1 LAFLGFRTS
10 LFGFKKEDVNAYIE
24 ATAKKNSLKITEL
37 EASKK
42 SAEEKASSLE
52 QELNN
57 LEEKYQEVK
66 AKADYYSGKEEE
78 IEKTSISIGTMYLVA
93 KQNAAEIL
101 RSADECAKEIAKE
114 SKQRLAVA
122 GEVDQ
127 KLSSL
132 KEELSGA
139 ALRFSESVDLM
150 NDSLQG
156 IKARLEAQI
165 NQIEN
170 GETQVFISEQPQAVL
185 NQNGEDNE

>member
-1 LAFLGFRTS
+1 MAFSGFRTS
-10 LFGFKKEDVNAYIE
+10 LFGFKKEEVNAYIE
-24 ATAKKNSLKITEL
+24 ATAKKNSAKLAEL
-37 EASKK
+37 EASKV
-42 SAEEKASSLE
+42 SAEEKAFSLE
-52 QELNN
+52 QKLNEL
-57 LEEKYQEVK
+57 EAKYEEVK

-101 RSADECAKEIAKE
+101 KSAEDCAKEIAKE
-114 SKQRLAVA
+114 SKQRLALA
-122 GEVDQ
+122 GEVDK

-132 KEELSGA
+132 KEDLSSA
-139 ALRFSESVDLM
+139 SLRFSDSVDLM

-165 NQIEN
+165 NKIEN
-170 GETQVFISEQPQAVL
+170 GEAQIFISEQSQAAL